1 MTTLRWSGTA
11 RTAFAHLSQGS
22 LLKPTALW
30 DLMSAS
36 LNEFWPLATGGSGN
50 DFLARTDVRTLL
62 MQVAIERTREPVPD
76 EHDLV
81 VDFATTLGA
90 LPGGD
95 TRPPRYGGIDRVV
108 LRDPGRPDGDDVVA
122 RWTAHWLWFHAL
134 DDGGLTLLHEPAP
147 GVIVAQDSALEEPE
161 RPPRPGGA
169 VPGLPF
175 RWTARETDT
184 NDHVF
189 SLSYVERAENAL
201 ADAGVDTA
209 ALHGWRAWY
218 QRPSF
223 LREQMS
229 PEVEQGEGEWTVVLR
244 NVARDSVSAVVR
256 ATA

>member
-1 MTTLRWSGTA
+1 MATLEWSGAA

-22 LLKPTALW
+22 LLKPTAVW
-30 DLMSAS
+30 DLMSAA

-62 MQVAIERTREPVPD
+62 MQVALERSREPVPD
-76 EHDLV
+76 EHDLT

-90 LPGGD
+90 LPGD
-95 TRPPRYGGIDRVV
+95 QARPPRYGGIDRVV
-108 LRDPGRPDGDDVVA
+108 LRDPARPPGQDVVA
-122 RWTAHWLWFHAL
+122 RWTAHWLWFRAA
-134 DDGGLTLLHEPAP
+134 DDGGMTLLHQPAP
-147 GVIVAQDSALEEPE
+147 GVIVDQDDELEA
-161 RPPRPGGA
+161 PPRPPVAEGA
-169 VPGLPF
+169 AAGLPF

-189 SLSYVERAENAL
+189 SLSYLERAENAL

-209 ALHGWRAWY
+209 ALHGWRVWY

-229 PEVEQGEGEWTVVLR
+229 PAVEAGNGEWTVALR
-244 NVARDSVSAVVR
+244 NVARDAVCAVVR
-256 ATA
+256 ATG